1 MRAIFHRRDVE
12 RTVQPAERDERA
24 GDEAEL
30 DDLRIGEL
38 VPHAGHEGF
47 IHRVVRNRHP
57 FGKIKGRALPGRPLR
72 CVG

>member
-12 RTVQPAERDERA
+12 RAVQPAERDERA

-57 FGKIKGRALPGRPLR
+57 FGEVKGRALPGRPLR